1 MKKWSGLTWKCE
13 DYILIQKK
21 DEVYMIKTEDDFIMT
36 LNQNKIKVVFGEYK
50 DVLIKELI

>member
-1 MKKWSGLTWKCE
+1 
-13 DYILIQKK
+13 
-21 DEVYMIKTEDDFIMT
+21 MIKTEDDFIMT